1 MKKGMFTGWKDVLDF
16 TFVQNTKTKTFKA
29 SLIGIAALI
38 FIIFF
43 GANVIMGY
51 MSDKGDK
58 KKANVVNKADN
69 IWIINDVE
77 INNELLEEFKEA
89 DDYVKDSNITVYSD
103 KRISEVVKDIEDST
117 IVINVYKGEENED
130 KNVEYMLD
138 VYATKDLSKKNVKK
152 VAKAF
157 SKYFDDIKYNLT
169 SLNPDVMH
177 IVTSDYTVYSVDV
190 NEKEESFGVIIAKIF
205 VPMIFVLLIYFMVL
219 MYGQSIS
226 KALIVEKNSK
236 LMEMLLTSIKPH
248 AIVLGKILAMYLNA
262 IMQMG
267 IWIISGVAGFIVGDR
282 VAKNMFDS
290 YDNSIIKVINLIRA
304 DSSSAFSVSA
314 IIIGIA
320 AMFIGFLLYCVFA
333 ALVASNITKAE
344 ELANGMNVFQ
354 MVTIAGF
361 LGAYMLPLLQ
371 ADSPIVDILRYV
383 PVTSPFMVTSDVII
397 GNMGIIGAIVSA
409 LIMIATTIVMIIMT
423 GKNYKKKVF

>member
-219 MYGQSIS
+219 MCGQSIS